1 MAASRRQFLK
11 NSALAAGGLLAA
23 PYILPSGRLFASS
36 GNQLAKHVVFV
47 MFGGGVRQQE
57 SVLQRYLEDSQPG
70 TDGVNPGNIMNNL
83 LEGPPPVQKIVY
95 GTTTELPGD
104 TPLPMVLDSTL
115 QSQGTLFKEV
125 HCQTAG
131 HYNGFVS
138 LLQGNTVSTQGL
150 RQKPVFPT
158 IFEYVRRH
166 MGAPASKVWFIGNG
180 LGNSTPL
187 LNHSVSDTYGVRYGA
202 NMFIPPTTFGTPGR
216 NSFNKGKVWHP
227 EEELPHIYKM
237 KFFLDEYYKNVGGVL
252 DDIENSAEEKYDIKQ
267 FMKQQYAL
275 GTSTNVFTATEAVL
289 RRYKPTLLAL
299 NMSGVDVCH
308 GSFTSYLSAMHSAD
322 NQIAKLW
329 NTINSIPEMAGNTA
343 IIICPEHGRNL
354 NPNPI
359 LDQNGWKGY
368 DHSDANSRRVF
379 SLMAGPGIPQNVVQG
394 EEGAAKGLSADCVPT
409 IAHLLGIK
417 DEVMNAGYLAGG
429 AQSFLD
435 QIV

>member
-1 MAASRRQFLK
+1 MASSRRKFIR
-11 NSALAAGGLLAA
+11 NTALAAGGVIAA

-36 GNQLAKHVVFV
+36 GNQLAEHVVYV

-70 TDGVNPGNIMNNL
+70 TDGVNPGNILYNML
-83 LEGPPPVQKIVY
+83 DGEAPFQKIVY

-104 TPLPMVLDSTL
+104 TPIPKVLDNTL

-125 HCQTAG
+125 QAQTAG

-138 LLQGNTVSTQGL
+138 LLQGNTISTQGL
-150 RQKPVFPT
+150 RQKPIHPT

-166 MGAPASKVWFIGNG
+166 MGVPASKVWFVGNG

-187 LNHSVSDTYGVRYGA
+187 LNHSTSETYGVRYGA
-202 NMFIPPTTFGTPGR
+202 NMFIPPTTFGAPGR
-216 NSFNKGKVWHP
+216 NSFNNGKVWHP
-227 EEELPHIYKM
+227 EEELPHIIKM
-237 KFFLDEYYKNVGGVL
+237 KYFLDQYYKNVGGVL
-252 DDIENSAEEKYDIKQ
+252 DDIENTEDEKYDIKN

-275 GTSTNVFTATEAVL
+275 GASTNVMSATEAIL

-299 NMSGVDVCH
+299 NMTGVDVCH
-308 GSFTSYLSAMHSAD
+308 GNFTSYLSAMHSAD
-322 NQIAKLW
+322 HQIGNLW
-329 NTINSIPEMAGNTA
+329 NIIQSIPEMAGKTA
-343 IIICPEHGRNL
+343 MIICPEHGRNL

-368 DHSDANSRRVF
+368 DHSDANSRRIF
-379 SLMAGPGIPQNVVQG
+379 SLMVGAGVPNAADQG
-394 EEGAAKGLSADCVPT
+394 SEGNPKGLSADCVPT

-417 DEVMNAGYLAGG
+417 SEVMSAGYLAGG

-435 QIV
+435 QIS